1 MKRLENG
8 FYAVLVVLNYLVLL
22 GAHLGRDYHLGVL
35 WHKLFYISLAFTVL
49 YSFTLLVF
57 LYNHKRI
64 LDTIRYAFYA
74 LSLIVALLI
83 FVEF

>member
-49 YSFTLLVF
+49 YSLPYWSF
-57 LYNHKRI
+57 YI
-64 LDTIRYAFYA
+64 IIRQ
-74 LSLIVALLI
+74 S
-83 FVEF
+83 